1 MFLKY
6 LFSYPSQRFV
16 CFFFFF
22 YLNAYAQ
29 SLISRKFQFKYTLY
43 SKDSTETETLSTI
56 SKPQFLR
63 LRYKYVY
70 ETALEFIFRMLLD
83 LTAEKIENKQ
93 PHDMLVFQA
102 YKA

>member
-1 MFLKY
+1 M
-6 LFSYPSQRFV
+6 FV
-16 CFFFFF
+16 CFFF

-43 SKDSTETETLSTI
+43 SKDSTETENLSTI

-93 PHDMLVFQA
+93 PPDMLVFQA